1 MQYQILLSNITIF
14 VWSVWR
20 TNDEIL
26 GVNVFTDI
34 IITSNYSSPEKGG
47 RRILFGEGRWGS
59 HGFRGTRNG
68 DQSLLAEYKEK
79 TLLSVSLV
87 APIFSLLPSFL
98 P

>member
-26 GVNVFTDI
+26 GVKVSTDI

-47 RRILFGEGRWGS
+47 RRILF
-59 HGFRGTRNG
+59 
-68 DQSLLAEYKEK
+68 
-79 TLLSVSLV
+79 
-87 APIFSLLPSFL
+87 
-98 P
+98 